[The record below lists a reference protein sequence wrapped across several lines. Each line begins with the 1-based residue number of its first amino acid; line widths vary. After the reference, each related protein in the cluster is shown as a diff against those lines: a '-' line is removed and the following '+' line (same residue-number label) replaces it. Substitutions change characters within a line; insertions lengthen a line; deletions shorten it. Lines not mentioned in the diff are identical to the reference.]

1 MKRIWIKRAIIG
13 SILIAIIV
21 VGLGFAGYK
30 WAKQYYYNEL
40 ENRIE
45 NLYLEGRDAIGF
57 YAFSPEISAKL
68 YSNEYEYKAFS
79 ELKYDDMNSSNVR
92 IWPSLRILDGP
103 DYQIT
108 RPYPNP
114 CYLELANPSNFSWWI
129 SVSPIVNPL
138 NRFTVFEKGKKEFCF
153 IDEYIMG
160 IGFKFLPPNTTKTTN
175 LLGNKKIEH
184 EYIYTDFSLCNLYIN
199 YLVGDKYKDVNMRR
213 HAGACDKLT
222 EDLRQNTYRANN
234 GGNLYYGNNFYELR
248 PDKNYLDGGNIY
260 VDYNTYGNAYQ
271 TLYGATVTVK
281 YSIQA
286 KGTVLENTF
295 LKRTSIA
302 GVGLILAY
310 IIFCAIMNNKKMKS

>member
-1 MKRIWIKRAIIG
+1 MKRIWIKRAITG

-30 WAKQYYYNEL
+30 WAKQYYYDEL

-68 YSNEYEYKAFS
+68 YSNEYEYKSVS
-79 ELKYDDMNSSNVR
+79 ELKYDDSSNVR
-92 IWPSLRILDGP
+92 TWPSLRILNGP

-108 RPYPNP
+108 HPYPNP
-114 CYLELANPSNFSWWI
+114 CYLELANSSNFSWWI
-129 SVSPIVNPL
+129 SIDRPSDPL
-138 NRFTVFEKGKKEFCF
+138 IKFTVFLKEKKDYCF
-153 IDEYIMG
+153 IDECIMG
-160 IGFKFLPPNTTKTTN
+160 IGFQFLPPNIIKTTN
-175 LLGNKKIEH
+175 FLG
-184 EYIYTDFSLCNLYIN
+184 EYIYIYKDFSLYNSYIN
-199 YLVGDKYKDVNMRR
+199 YLVRDKYEDINMRR
-213 HAGACDKLT
+213 NAGACNRLIG
-222 EDLRQNTYRANN
+222 DLRQNTYSANR
-234 GGNLYYGNNFYELR
+234 GGELYFGNEFYELR
-248 PDKNYLDGGNIY
+248 PYANYLDGGNIY

-271 TLYGATVTVK
+271 KLYGATVTVK

-286 KGTVLENTF
+286 KGTVLEDTF

-310 IIFCAIMNNKKMKS
+310 IIFCTIMNNKKVKS